1 MKNLMNKF
9 VLLGSLFVSLLF
21 VAPSITAQESEAK
34 MLSII
39 NPTVSNGIQVGD
51 VLSRKVAVEVNLP
64 YQISQTALPMK
75 GERRNG
81 LELTE
86 IKVDSTQHDNRNIVT
101 IALHYQVF
109 ASAAKPVVMQLPE
122 ENFAFTGGAKA
133 MAIKVPAWNFWF
145 SPLVADGISNA
156 KENLQPQ
163 FKPTLVDIN
172 VHHTRFMVL
181 LGLFITGLVG
191 LIYINADRRWLPFM
205 NGAFAQAHRN
215 LKKLPKKQIDEKKAL
230 IYMHQAFNTVHGENL
245 FASEVEQFLAAHPEF
260 YQFKTSITAF
270 FERSNASLFASQ
282 QQSGEQFIND
292 LIGLSKSLRDC
303 ERGI

>member
-1 MKNLMNKF
+1 MKNLINKF
-9 VLLGSLFVSLLF
+9 VLLGSMFVSLLF

-34 MLSII
+34 TLSII
-39 NPTVSNGIQVGD
+39 NPTTSNGIQVGD
-51 VLSRKVAVEVNLP
+51 VLSRKVEFEVNLP
-64 YQISQTALPMK
+64 YQISKTALPMK

-81 LELTE
+81 LELAE

-101 IALHYQVF
+101 IALSYQVF
-109 ASAAKPVVMQLPE
+109 ASSAKPVVMQLPE

-156 KENLQPQ
+156 KDNLQPQ

-172 VHHTRFMVL
+172 VHYTRFMVL

-205 NGAFAQAHRN
+205 NGPFAQAHRN
-215 LKKLPKKQIDEKKAL
+215 LKKLPKKQTDEKKAL
-230 IYMHQAFNTVHGENL
+230 TYMHQAFNTVHGENL

-260 YQFKTSITAF
+260 YKLKTSITAF